1 MMSVGPLPPVAA
13 GASGTTLTQPKG
25 ADLDRAQQESA
36 SHQRR
41 VQAEQR
47 AENAAGIGQAD
58 GEDHESSER
67 DADGRRP
74 WEIGG
79 RTNSPKPPASEPAPR
94 LGKDPTGQAGTL
106 LDLTG

>member
-1 MMSVGPLPPVAA
+1 MSVGPLPSVAA
-13 GASGTTLTQPKG
+13 GASGTTLAQAKG

-41 VQAEQR
+41 IEAEQR

-79 RTNSPKPPASEPAPR
+79 RTRSPDAHADEPPTR

>member
-1 MMSVGPLPPVAA
+1 MSVGPLPGIAA
-13 GASGTTLTQPKG
+13 GASGTTLAQPKG
-25 ADLDRAQQESA
+25 ADLDRTQQEA
-36 SHQRR
+36 ANDQRR

-79 RTNSPKPPASEPAPR
+79 PSRSARPSPADATER
-94 LGKDPTGQAGTL
+94 LAKDPTGQAGTL

>member
-1 MMSVGPLPPVAA
+1 MSVGPLPSVAA
-13 GASGTTLTQPKG
+13 GASGTTLTQAKG
-25 ADLDRAQQESA
+25 ADVDRAQQETA
-36 SHQRR
+36 NYQRR
-41 VQAEQR
+41 VQADQR
-47 AENAAGIGQAD
+47 AENASGIGQAD

-79 RTNSPKPPASEPAPR
+79 RTKSPAPSTPDATPR
-94 LGKDPTGQAGTL
+94 QAKDPSGQAGNL

>member
-1 MMSVGPLPPVAA
+1 MSVGPLPPVAA
-13 GASGTTLTQPKG
+13 GASGTTLAQAKG

-36 SHQRR
+36 SYQRR

-47 AENAAGIGQAD
+47 ADNAAGIGQAD

-79 RTNSPKPPASEPAPR
+79 RSKPPTPAGSEPSPP
-94 LGKDPTGQAGTL
+94 LGKDPTGQTGTL
-106 LDLTG
+106 LDLSG

>member
-1 MMSVGPLPPVAA
+1 VAA
-13 GASGTTLTQPKG
+13 GASGTTLTQAKG
-25 ADLDRAQQESA
+25 ADIDRAQQEGA
-36 SHQRR
+36 NAQRR

-79 RTNSPKPPASEPAPR
+79 RSKSPAAPPGDAPPQA
-94 LGKDPTGQAGTL
+94 KDPTGQTGNL